1 MTVQLLR
8 PFGLLGTLSLAL
20 ALPCLAVAL
29 EREAP
34 EALGFSPERLARL
47 DAALARYNERGEL
60 AGSVTLVAR
69 HGKIAYLGAFGQ
81 RDREA
86 GDPMSE
92 DDIFRIASQ
101 SKAIVSVAAMMLVE
115 RGELLLQD
123 PVGDYLP
130 AFASTTVAVPREGG
144 GYEVVPAARPVT
156 VRDLLTH
163 TSGFDYGQG
172 GLAEDRWAEA
182 GIQGWYLIDRNES
195 IQDIA
200 ARIASLPAAAHPGE
214 RWIYGYN
221 TDILGALVE
230 RVSGQPLDRFL
241 AEQIFEPLGMRDTQ
255 FYLPPSRRE
264 RLATVYSM
272 RDGELE
278 RAPAPGGS
286 VGQGGYVNGP
296 RRVHSGG
303 AGLLSTA
310 QDYARFLQM
319 LLNGGELDGQR
330 LLSPKTVELMTVSHL
345 GDIEFNAGQG
355 FGLGFYVVED
365 LGTRGVPGSVGEFGW
380 GGAYHSTYWVDPAE
394 ALIVVHLTQ
403 LIPAGDVDDQG
414 KIRTLVYQALVD

>member
-1 MTVQLLR
+1 MSVDTR
-8 PFGLLGTLSLAL
+8 RFLGSMLCLCLGL
-20 ALPCLAVAL
+20 ALPGLASSL
-29 EREAP
+29 ERGSP
-34 EALGFSPERLARL
+34 EALGFSAERLARL
-47 DAALARYNERGEL
+47 DAALARYSDEGEL

-86 GDPMSE
+86 DDPMSE

-130 AFASTTVAVPREGG
+130 AFASTTVAVPRDGG

-163 TSGFDYGQG
+163 TSGFNYGQG
-172 GLAEDRWAEA
+172 GPADELWAEA
-182 GIQGWYLIDRNES
+182 GIQGWYLIDRDES

-200 ARIASLPAAAHPGE
+200 ARMAALPAAAHPGE
-214 RWIYGYN
+214 RWVYGYN

-241 AEQIFEPLGMRDTQ
+241 TEQIFEPLGMRDTQ
-255 FYLPPSRRE
+255 FYLPSARRE

-272 RDGELE
+272 RDGKLE

-286 VGQGGYVNGP
+286 VGQGAYVNGP
-296 RRVHSGG
+296 RRVYSGG

-310 QDYARFLQM
+310 TDYARFLQM
-319 LLNGGELDGQR
+319 LLNGGELDGRR

-345 GDIEFNAGQG
+345 DDIEFNAGQG

-365 LGTRGVPGSVGEFGW
+365 LGARGLPGSVGEFGW

-403 LIPAGDVDDQG
+403 LIPAGGVDDQG